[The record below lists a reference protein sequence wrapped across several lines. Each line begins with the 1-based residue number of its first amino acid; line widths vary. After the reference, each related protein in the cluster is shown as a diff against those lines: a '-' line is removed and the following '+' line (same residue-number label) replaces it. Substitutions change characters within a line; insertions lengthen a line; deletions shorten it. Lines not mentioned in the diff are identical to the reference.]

1 MLIFSEVHRMHALQY
16 RQVSAACKGV
26 AHMILSISFR
36 ILIQG
41 RATVYCFV
49 ISMCE
54 GDSVLLWYYW
64 WIHPSFQSYDPAN
77 PPCLENSCHSSLTL
91 VQRKLTLHARANLG
105 AFSDSAS
112 IEHSGTYLYIL
123 MVHLA
128 DYYLILLNF

>member
-1 MLIFSEVHRMHALQY
+1 MLIFSGVHRMHALQY
-16 RQVSAACKGV
+16 RQVSATCKGV
-26 AHMILSISFR
+26 ACMILSISFR

-54 GDSVLLWYYW
+54 GDSLWYYR
-64 WIHPSFQSYDPAN
+64 WIHPSFHSYEPAN

-112 IEHSGTYLYIL
+112 IEPSGTYLYIL

-128 DYYLILLNF
+128 DCYLILLNFK